1 MNNVISKVA
10 LVRCFSYQQE
20 EVEQALAKG
29 LALLGGFS
37 NIFSAKPPAAESVD
51 AAKPL
56 ALDSRLIL
64 KPNLLAK
71 TDPDKACTTHPA
83 VFHAV
88 GKALQ
93 EAGYTN
99 LKYGDSPGNPMIR
112 VEKVAEEC
120 GIKQAADDL
129 GIPWEISN
137 MGRRWDLQGELRI
150 ISSFAMK
157 FWRPMASSTFA
168 R

>member
-1 MNNVISKVA
+1 MNNVKSKVA

-37 NIFSAKPPAAESVD
+37 EIFSAKTTPEATGLPRHKITTE
-51 AAKPL
+51 
-56 ALDSRLIL
+56 SRLVL

-88 GKALQ
+88 GKVLQ

-99 LKYGDSPGNPMIR
+99 LKYGDSPGNPMIK

-120 GIKQAADDL
+120 GIKQMTW
-129 GIPWEISN
+129 GSPWEISST
-137 MGRRWDLQGELRI
+137 GRRWILREERQI
-150 ISSFAMK
+150 ISCCATK
-157 FWRPMASSTFA
+157 CWRPTASSTSA

>member
-1 MNNVISKVA
+1 MNNVKSKVA

-37 NIFSAKPPAAESVD
+37 TIFSAKPPAAESVD
-51 AAKPL
+51 AAKAP
-56 ALDSRLIL
+56 AAESKLIL

-83 VFHAV
+83 VF
-88 GKALQ
+88 
-93 EAGYTN
+93 
-99 LKYGDSPGNPMIR
+99 
-112 VEKVAEEC
+112 
-120 GIKQAADDL
+120 
-129 GIPWEISN
+129 
-137 MGRRWDLQGELRI
+137 
-150 ISSFAMK
+150 
-157 FWRPMASSTFA
+157 WRPMASSTFA

>member
-1 MNNVISKVA
+1 MNNVKSKVA

-37 NIFSAKPPAAESVD
+37 NIFSAKPPAAE
-51 AAKPL
+51 
-56 ALDSRLIL
+56 SRLIL

-99 LKYGDSPGNPMIR
+99 LKYGDSPGNPMIK
-112 VEKVAEEC
+112 VEKSQ
-120 GIKQAADDL
+120 KNAASSRL
-129 GIPWEISN
+129 LMIWVSPWEISN

>member
-1 MNNVISKVA
+1 MNNVKSKVA

-37 NIFSAKPPAAESVD
+37 NIFSAKPPAAGLPRRQITTES
-51 AAKPL
+51 K
-56 ALDSRLIL
+56 LIL
-64 KPNLLAK
+64 KLNLLAK

-93 EAGYTN
+93 EDG
-99 LKYGDSPGNPMIR
+99 
-112 VEKVAEEC
+112 
-120 GIKQAADDL
+120 
-129 GIPWEISN
+129 
-137 MGRRWDLQGELRI
+137 
-150 ISSFAMK
+150 
-157 FWRPMASSTFA
+157 
-168 R
+168 